1 MFEDGLSVG
10 ICILSVPI
18 PAVSVNRMALQ
29 NMDKARTFP
38 VKNNYF
44 TSSDPH
50 HDMLGGG
57 FQVRVVIRPQ
67 LQEMKGQFVEELR
80 FVSESRPA
88 PRLAGQII
96 FAIC

>member
-1 MFEDGLSVG
+1 
-10 ICILSVPI
+10 
-18 PAVSVNRMALQ
+18 
-29 NMDKARTFP
+29 
-38 VKNNYF
+38 
-44 TSSDPH
+44 
-50 HDMLGGG
+50 MLGGG